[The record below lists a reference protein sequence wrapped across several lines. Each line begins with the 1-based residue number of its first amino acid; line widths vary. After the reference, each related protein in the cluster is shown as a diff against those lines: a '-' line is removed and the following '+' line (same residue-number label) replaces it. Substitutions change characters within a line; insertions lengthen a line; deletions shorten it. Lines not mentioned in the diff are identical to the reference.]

1 MKKNRKKI
9 CIYQKKAV
17 SLHRQMKKTPI
28 QHQLLTQKKQN
39 YEQSLLHQKLRRN
52 PTDVGNN

>member
-17 SLHRQMKKTPI
+17 SLHRLLKETTI
-28 QHQLLTQKKQN
+28 QHKIINTKKFT
-39 YEQSLLHQKLRRN
+39 KL
-52 PTDVGNN
+52 